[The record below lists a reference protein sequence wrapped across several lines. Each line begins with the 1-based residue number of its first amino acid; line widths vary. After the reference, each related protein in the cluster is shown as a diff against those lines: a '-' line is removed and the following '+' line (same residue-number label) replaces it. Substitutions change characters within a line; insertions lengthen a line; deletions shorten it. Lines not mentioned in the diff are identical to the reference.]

1 MMILVTG
8 ATGFIGA
15 ALCRA
20 LVERGDSV
28 IAFHRYNSSI
38 KCIAD
43 LPIKRVIGDLTDDA
57 SIHNA
62 LQQYPDAVIHLGARH
77 VATRSPDPLLAVNV
91 AGTRTLLEESFRAGV
106 RRVVLMSTAATL
118 GCTTERTLE
127 GRIIPLPET
136 HAAVLDPREE
146 PYTASKKLAEVEAQW
161 ALAYGLDVVTTHA
174 GTVIGPGDHY
184 RKRLNFITRYIKNTP
199 KVRFDGGLNFVD
211 VRDVVTGLIHAV
223 NYGERGGRY
232 LLTGTNIDFDT
243 LFQKLSDLTGVAGPT
258 LKVDPARINDLF
270 RFKQNARNLFPVGGS
285 DTDLTR
291 LAGKYYYYDNS
302 ASRLALKLAPPRPLD
317 STLRDTYAYLTGETA

>member
-1 MMILVTG
+1 MIILVTG
-8 ATGFIGA
+8 ATGFIGS

-28 IAFHRYNSSI
+28 IAFHRYTSSLTG
-38 KCIAD
+38 IAD

-62 LQQYPDAVIHLGARH
+62 LQQYPDAVIHLGARQ
-77 VATRSPDPLLAVNV
+77 VAARSVDPLLAVNV

-118 GCTTERTLE
+118 GYTTARTLE
-127 GRIIPLPET
+127 GDVIPLTET
-136 HAAVLDPREE
+136 HASTLNPEEE
-146 PYTASKKLAEVEAQW
+146 PFTASKKLAEVEAQW

-174 GTVIGPGDHY
+174 GTVIGAGDHY
-184 RKRLNFITRYIKNTP
+184 RKRLNLITQYIENTP
-199 KVRFDGGLNFVD
+199 KVRFDGGLNLVD
-211 VRDVVTGLIHAV
+211 VRDVVMGLIHAV
-223 NYGERGGRY
+223 NYGERGERY
-232 LLTGTNIDFDT
+232 LLTGTNVDFDT

-258 LKVDPARINDLF
+258 LKVDPSRVNDLF

-285 DTDLTR
+285 DVDLSR
-291 LAGKYYYYDNS
+291 LAGKYYYYDNRV
-302 ASRLALKLAPPRPLD
+302 SRLALKLAPPRPLD